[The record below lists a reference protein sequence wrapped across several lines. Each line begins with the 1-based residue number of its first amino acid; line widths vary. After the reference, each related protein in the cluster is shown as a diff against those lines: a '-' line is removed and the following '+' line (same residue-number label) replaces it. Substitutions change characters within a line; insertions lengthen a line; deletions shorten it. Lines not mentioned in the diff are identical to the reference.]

1 MKIGVDIMGG
11 DFAPRL
17 TTLGAI
23 AAQKQLPSDVE
34 LVLYGDKEEILKIFA
49 EENFDAKNVS
59 IHPTTEIIEMGEHP
73 AKAFQH
79 KKNSSIA
86 VGFQELHNGSIDGFC
101 SAGNTGAM
109 LVGSIQT
116 VKQIPGIIRPAI
128 AASFPKLDG
137 GYMVVCD
144 VGINM
149 DSKPDV
155 LYQYAI
161 LGSLY
166 SENRYNI
173 KNPRVGLLNVGSE
186 EEKGNL
192 LTRTAFE
199 LMKDSKDFNFVGN
212 VEGSDFF
219 KEDSVDVIIT
229 DGFTGNVLLKC
240 IESLYPLVKKRNIK
254 DEYFDRF
261 NSSNVG
267 GSPVLGVNSTVVI
280 GHGSSNAEACK
291 NMILHTH
298 SMVEAKIISKIKEA
312 FK

>member
-1 MKIGVDIMGG
+1 MGG

-17 TTLGAI
+17 TTLGLI
-23 AAQKQLPSDVE
+23 LAQKQLPENVE
-34 LVLYGDKEEILKIFA
+34 LVLFGDKEQIVKIF
-49 EENFDAKNVS
+49 EEQKFVANNVK
-59 IHPTTEIIEMGEHP
+59 IHHTTEVIEMGEHP
-73 AKAFQH
+73 AKAFQQ
-79 KKNSSIA
+79 KKDSSIS
-86 VGFQELHNGSIDGFC
+86 VGFRELLAGNIDGFC

-109 LVGSIQT
+109 LVGAMQT

-128 AASFPKLDG
+128 AASFPKIDG

-192 LTRTAFE
+192 LTRSAFE

-219 KEDSVDVIIT
+219 KEDTVDVIIT

-240 IESLYPLVKKRNIK
+240 IESIHPLVQKRNIN
-254 DEYFDRF
+254 DSFFERF

-267 GSPVLGVNSTVVI
+267 GSPLLGVNSTVVI
-280 GHGSSNAEACK
+280 GHGSSNDEAIK
-291 NMILHTH
+291 NMILHTQ
-298 SMVEAKIISKIKEA
+298 SMVETKIISQIKEA